1 MEENARSRQ
10 ANGATGAP
18 SGFGPSLSRRAFLA
32 GAALSSLSLGGC
44 KVSVGSSGSSSS
56 EDGGFITLKG
66 IFRLEPEEG
75 YDISGDGLQSQERY
89 VIAIWDARNDTD
101 KNWDSSFNDAE
112 LTLGSNSYE
121 RNYSGTGSNFEKASG
136 YRRCGTGDDL
146 LAHSEPVRF
155 IATYKVNV
163 SDLDGVSGK
172 LAVTYDHHT
181 ASVDIAASDI
191 QTVTTFDGCFS
202 VEESPDDYQITRSV
216 LSRTVIAYSA
226 LKNALADSS
235 AWAMPVAT
243 AVLCFSSET
252 TYGISAASTIEI
264 TDTTVL
270 ASSTLKPFDIEAVR
284 REDAELAELAQ
295 QLIDIIA
302 AFKEACEAYDGSN
315 GNAVTSKYYEYV
327 TVEMEVEDHFGV

>member
-44 KVSVGSSGSSSS
+44 KVSVGSSSSSS
-56 EDGGFITLKG
+56 GEDSGFVTLKG

-163 SDLDGVSGK
+163 SDLDGGSGK

-226 LKNALADSS
+226 LKNALADSL

-302 AFKEACEAYDGSN
+302 AFRRRAWRMTGATG
-315 GNAVTSKYYEYV
+315 TP
-327 TVEMEVEDHFGV
+327 